1 MHMQT
6 TANSLPREI
15 LDQCE
20 SLQSTAEY
28 IRVLA
33 SVVESQIDKVRGFMR
48 DPDFAGYSLA
58 DIGEWREMNTIL
70 SLLKSQAEIVLDT
83 SSALEGARQVAA

>member
-33 SVVESQIDKVRGFMR
+33 SVVESQIDKVRGSCAIR
-48 DPDFAGYSLA
+48 TSPDIAS
-58 DIGEWREMNTIL
+58 R
-70 SLLKSQAEIVLDT
+70 T
-83 SSALEGARQVAA
+83 SVNGAR